1 MVKNPRIN
9 KKKHNISINIIRTN
23 KMWEKKKI
31 KTILLKEVNFRLGP
45 EEIYPGE
52 EEGKNIPSRA
62 HMKAQK

>member
-1 MVKNPRIN
+1 MG
-9 KKKHNISINIIRTN
+9 
-23 KMWEKKKI
+23 KKKI

-52 EEGKNIPSRA
+52 EEGKNSPGRA